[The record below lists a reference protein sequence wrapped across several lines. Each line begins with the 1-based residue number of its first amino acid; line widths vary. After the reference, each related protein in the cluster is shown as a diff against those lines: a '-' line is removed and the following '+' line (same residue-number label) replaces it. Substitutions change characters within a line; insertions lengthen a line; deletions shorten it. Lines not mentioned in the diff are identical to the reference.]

1 MFDGISYLFLFA
13 FGRNGLW
20 EMNGMALQICLLV

>member
-1 MFDGISYLFLFA
+1 MFEWISYLFLFD

-20 EMNGMALQICLLV
+20 EMNGMALRICLLI